1 VGGFGGAGIGGI
13 LGSLGLG
20 GLGGGAPGAPPGT
33 PSGGF
38 SLPSLV
44 GAIKTAASGGGTAAL
59 GTALAPLTLMG
70 SVLGL
75 QGAFGLGRLA
85 QRGAINP
92 VAGAIGAAGL
102 GAFSGALGAGSLMAM
117 MPFLAAGG
125 PLGILIGAGIGA
137 AIGLTG
143 FFKQSDQ
150 QHVRQLIKQFYGIDI
165 SNISILNEIVNIGKQ
180 QFGGNYSLAV
190 ASPQVQQIVNLYA
203 ASQGTLAGH
212 MPRPMY
218 PATFAQSSA
227 AIGGA
232 AAGLQLQ
239 PTYMNGQLVNSPY
252 TGATSYQWGLAS
264 QLFYG
269 GTQAQNFRN
278 ALYLQLDP
286 QMAQALFSGN
296 VISVLNSNP
305 TVVGNVNSNA
315 IASGAS
321 RNSQLGGL
329 LEPSTVVY

>member
-1 VGGFGGAGIGGI
+1 M
-13 LGSLGLG
+13 
-20 GLGGGAPGAPPGT
+20 PGT
-33 PSGGF
+33 PAGGF
-38 SLPSLV
+38 SLPTLV
-44 GAIKTAASGGGTAAL
+44 GAIKMATRGAGTGML

-102 GAFSGALGAGSLMAM
+102 GAVSGMLGLGSLGAMFPSLLAPLLASG
-117 MPFLAAGG
+117 PFGWIAA
-125 PLGILIGAGIGA
+125 AGIGA

-143 FFKQSDQ
+143 FFKQSDT

-165 SNISILNEIVNIGKQ
+165 SNMNILNEIVNIAKQ
-180 QFGGNYSLAV
+180 RYGGNYSLAV
-190 ASPQVQQIVNLYA
+190 ASPEVQQIVNLYA
-203 ASQGTLAGH
+203 ASTGVLAQH

-218 PATFAQSSA
+218 PATFAQSSVG
-227 AIGGA
+227 IGGA

-239 PTYMNGQLVNSPY
+239 PTYMNGQLVQSPY
-252 TGATSYQWGLAS
+252 SGATTYQWGLAS

-278 ALYLQLDP
+278 AMYIQLDP
-286 QMAQALFSGN
+286 QMAQALLSGN
-296 VISVLNSNP
+296 VINVLNSNP

-329 LEPSTVVY
+329 LEPATVVA